1 MKIFKAGI
9 VTILIF
15 SSFLVIGQKIN
26 SPYSRYGLGYLHG
39 KNVSTALSGMGGIS
53 IAMWNPN
60 KINPAN
66 PASYGKF
73 DSLAFIFEVGLIG
86 NYTDHRTSLK
96 SESSDYV
103 TLSHIFIGFPVT
115 KWWRTSLG
123 VLPYSKIGYDVNV
136 TVDMS
141 EYDFT
146 NVINSIEGD
155 GGINQFYWG
164 NGFNVGERLRLG
176 FDAIFLFGEGSRSS
190 MVYFPDSIN
199 IFGTKTNTNTVG
211 SDFIFDYGIQYDI
224 PLKDKKL
231 LTLGAVYSNSWN
243 MNARRSTFAYTLRG
257 GYDDIVENVKDTI
270 IYSPEEK
277 GKIVIPD
284 RFGIG
289 IVFRDENFWLV
300 GADFEWQ
307 QWEKFSSFGRS
318 DSLDNA
324 WRVSVGGEITPKHTS
339 ISNLFKRMTY
349 RVGFRYV
356 NSYLSLLGK
365 PINEYGISFGFTFP
379 MKKSKTTIDLGVEAG
394 SRGTTDNNLIQENF
408 INVTFGVSVSEHWF
422 HKRKYR

>member
-1 MKIFKAGI
+1 
-9 VTILIF
+9 
-15 SSFLVIGQKIN
+15 
-26 SPYSRYGLGYLHG
+26 
-39 KNVSTALSGMGGIS
+39 
-53 IAMWNPN
+53 
-60 KINPAN
+60 
-66 PASYGKF
+66 
-73 DSLAFIFEVGLIG
+73 
-86 NYTDHRTSLK
+86 
-96 SESSDYV
+96 
-103 TLSHIFIGFPVT
+103 
-115 KWWRTSLG
+115 
-123 VLPYSKIGYDVNV
+123 
-136 TVDMS
+136 
-141 EYDFT
+141 
-146 NVINSIEGD
+146 
-155 GGINQFYWG
+155 
-164 NGFNVGERLRLG
+164 
-176 FDAIFLFGEGSRSS
+176 

-199 IFGTKTNTNTVG
+199 IFGTKTNTKTVG

-243 MNARRSTFAYTLRG
+243 MNASRSTFAYTLRG

-277 GKIVIPD
+277 GKVVIPD

-365 PINEYGISFGFTFP
+365 PINEYGIGFGFTFP
-379 MKKSKTTIDLGVEAG
+379 MKRSETTIDLGVEAG

-422 HKRKYR
+422 QKRKYR